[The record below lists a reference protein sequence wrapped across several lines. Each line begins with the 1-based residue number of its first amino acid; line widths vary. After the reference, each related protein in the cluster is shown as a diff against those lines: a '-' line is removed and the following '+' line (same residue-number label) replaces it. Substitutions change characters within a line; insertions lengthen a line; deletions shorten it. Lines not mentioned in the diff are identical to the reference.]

1 MNILHKTNVKDFF
14 ERAIRNTKLDIQ
26 RETLLE
32 NIANKIAKTILK
44 KGEVNINFIC
54 THNSRRSQFAQ
65 IWAYFAMEYYGI
77 NNGFSFSSGTSAT
90 TFYTST
96 LKALEESG
104 FKFSLEEFSHK
115 NPKYIINYNGAKKE
129 ILGYSKVVEDPIN
142 KTPFIAITTCG
153 NADENCPVILE
164 VSARFH
170 LPYKDPKWSDDE
182 DNEKE
187 IYLNTS
193 KIIAGEMGILFKK
206 VKEQLLS

>member
-1 MNILHKTNVKDFF
+1 MTILHKANVKDFF

-32 NIANKIAKTILK
+32 NIANKIVKTIHK

-65 IWAYFAMEYYGI
+65 VWAYYAMEYYGI
-77 NNGFSFSSGTSAT
+77 DNASSFSSGTSAT
-90 TFYTST
+90 SFYNGT
-96 LKALEESG
+96 LKALEEAG

-115 NPKYIINYNGAKKE
+115 NPKYLINYIGAKKE
-129 ILGYSKVVEDPIN
+129 VLGYSKVIDDPIN
-142 KTPFIAITTCG
+142 QTPFIAITTCG

-164 VSARFH
+164 ASARFH

-182 DNEKE
+182 ENEKE
-187 IYLNTS
+187 VYLNTS
-193 KIIAGEMGILFKK
+193 KKIAGEMGLLFKK
-206 VKEQLLS
+206 VTNLL